1 MKINKMGFILI
12 SQDYPLPRRK
22 SMRKPENEKI
32 KNRKIKSPL
41 FYQSRVGVALF
52 AFLSSVC

>member
-22 SMRKPENEKI
+22 RMRKPENEKI

-41 FYQSRVGVALF
+41 FY
-52 AFLSSVC
+52 

>member
-12 SQDYPLPRRK
+12 SQDYSLPRRK
-22 SMRKPENEKI
+22 RMRKPENEKI

-41 FYQSRVGVALF
+41 FY
-52 AFLSSVC
+52 